1 MMLIPFPSSAE
12 PSDEDCPTADVSM
25 YRLLAVPDQ
34 FHNCFVRT
42 IGFVRLEFEG
52 TAIYP
57 HLEDVCRRV
66 PRNGIWL
73 DFFGSDRDAIEMD
86 PEFKGGYALVTGTFN
101 AEHRGHFGLFSGS
114 ITKIERVQRWFNPDL
129 TECPEAQ

>member
-1 MMLIPFPSSAE
+1 MLIPSIPSAQ
-12 PSDEDCPTADVSM
+12 PADDNCPTPDVSM

-66 PRNGIWL
+66 LRNGIWL
-73 DFFGSDRDAIEMD
+73 DFFGSDRDALEMD
-86 PEFKGGYALVTGTFN
+86 SEFKGGYAVVEGIFN
-101 AEHRGHFGLFSGS
+101 AERRGHFGMFSGS
-114 ITKIERVQRWFNPDL
+114 ITKIKRVQRWFSQDL
-129 TECPEAQ
+129 TECPDS